1 MTQYTTSL
9 EVYSMSLHSKIED
22 YKAGFRQK
30 APEDVQAVMANATEA
45 LADTGIVEKAPK
57 KGDKLMGFSLP
68 NHNGETQTLESLLA
82 KGPAVITFYRGGW
95 CPYCNLELQA
105 YQSVLSDISAAG
117 ATLIA
122 ITPELPDSS
131 LSTIEKNDLKF
142 EVLTDENSDYARN
155 IGLVHS
161 LAEELRPIY
170 TSFGIHV
177 EAHNGTGQFDLPL
190 AATYVVAQDG
200 TIISSFV
207 DADYTKRQEPSAV
220 VDALQSIEATA

>member
-1 MTQYTTSL
+1 MPLFISPK
-9 EVYSMSLHSKIED
+9 EVYQMSLSTKLED

-30 APEDVQAVMANATEA
+30 APKDVQAVMANATQV

-57 KGDKLMGFSLP
+57 KGDKLTSFSLP
-68 NHNGETQTLESLLA
+68 NHNGKAQTLESLLT

-105 YQSVLSDISAAG
+105 YQAVLDDIQAAG

-131 LSTIEKNDLKF
+131 LSTIEKNNLKF
-142 EVLTDENSDYARN
+142 EVLTDENSDYARS

-200 TIISSFV
+200 TIINSFV

-220 VDALQSIEATA
+220 IEVLQSIEATA